1 MLVHQTAQAV
11 DANHNSSGGHRRA
24 QTTTPIG
31 PATGR
36 KRGLHV
42 YAGFAHHWL
51 DLCMLARPVKA

>member
-11 DANHNSSGGHRRA
+11 DANHNSSGGRRRA
-24 QTTTPIG
+24 QTTTSIG

-42 YAGFAHHWL
+42 HAGFAYHWL
-51 DLCMLARPVKA
+51 DLCTLARRVEA